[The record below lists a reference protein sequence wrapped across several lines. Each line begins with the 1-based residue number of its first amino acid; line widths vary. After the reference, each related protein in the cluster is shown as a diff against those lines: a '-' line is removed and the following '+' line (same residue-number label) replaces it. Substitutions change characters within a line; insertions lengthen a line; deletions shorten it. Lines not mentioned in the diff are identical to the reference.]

1 MINRKVNRKS
11 ELTGIYLKV
20 SSTGD
25 DIIFHCSFLLPQI
38 VYTNSIFVQMKISFK
53 EETEV
58 FEYPSYESSKEDVDV
73 PSNPAAQLKNNT
85 PKGSP
90 GNVLN
95 YFD

>member
-1 MINRKVNRKS
+1 
-11 ELTGIYLKV
+11 
-20 SSTGD
+20 
-25 DIIFHCSFLLPQI
+25 
-38 VYTNSIFVQMKISFK
+38 MKISFK

-95 YFD
+95 YFDWFMKKLFIF